1 MRLKK
6 LIGKKTKQ
14 SIEKVNKIFV
24 DLKEKHEEHQEKF
37 MEVKGEVKMI
47 LKVEK
52 KERDMESGGAGK
64 NKKVK
69 IENASND
76 NEVIEID

>member
-1 MRLKK
+1 
-6 LIGKKTKQ
+6 
-14 SIEKVNKIFV
+14 
-24 DLKEKHEEHQEKF
+24 